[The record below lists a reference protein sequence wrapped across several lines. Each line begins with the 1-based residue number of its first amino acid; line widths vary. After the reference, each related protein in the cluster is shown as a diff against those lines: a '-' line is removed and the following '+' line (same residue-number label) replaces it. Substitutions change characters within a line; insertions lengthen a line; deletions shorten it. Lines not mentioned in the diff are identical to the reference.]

1 MSDLLHDRVVLI
13 TGASSG
19 IGAAAARVFS
29 QEGATVVLAAR
40 REDRLASL
48 VAELKDKG
56 ARAAYVV
63 CDVTVAEDAARAVD
77 FTVDTYGKLDSA
89 FNNAGLGGDRT
100 PSTSWVTTSTTRS
113 WTPTCAAS
121 GTASATR

>member
-1 MSDLLHDRVVLI
+1 MSDLLNGKVVLI

-40 REDRLASL
+40 REDRLAAL
-48 VAELKDKG
+48 AYELRDKG
-56 ARAAYVV
+56 GQAAHVV
-63 CDVTVAEDAARAVD
+63 CDVTVAKDAARAVD
-77 FTVDTYGKLDSA
+77 FTVNTFGRLDSA

-100 PSTSWVTTSTTRS
+100 P
-113 WTPTCAAS
+113 CI
-121 GTASATR
+121 